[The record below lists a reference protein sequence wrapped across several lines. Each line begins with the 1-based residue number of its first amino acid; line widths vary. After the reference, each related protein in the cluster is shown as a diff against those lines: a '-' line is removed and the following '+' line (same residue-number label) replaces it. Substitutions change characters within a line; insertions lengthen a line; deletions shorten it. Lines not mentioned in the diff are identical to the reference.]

1 MLTRALFASALICG
15 MAVTAAADDAKVLA
29 LGLADHEVT
38 REELDKGALPV
49 PRFNT
54 PAIAYVSAAN
64 LKKGDTVEVTLS
76 TNEKPLLAN
85 TETLAEDKATYL
97 LQAGKRGV
105 PAGGWPS
112 EWSYLA
118 KVKITRDGKV
128 LIEQATTPIPFE

>member
-38 REELDKGALPV
+38 QEELDKGALPV

>member
-1 MLTRALFASALICG
+1 MLTRALFALALICG
-15 MAVTAAADDAKVLA
+15 MALAASAEDAKVLA

-38 REELDKGALPV
+38 QEELDKGAPPV

-85 TETLAEDKATYL
+85 TATLAEDKATYL

-118 KVKITRDGKV
+118 KVKITRDGKA

>member
-1 MLTRALFASALICG
+1 MLTRALFALVLICG
-15 MAVTAAADDAKVLA
+15 MAVAASADDAKVLA

-38 REELDKGALPV
+38 QEELDKGAPPV

>member
-1 MLTRALFASALICG
+1 MLTRALFALVLICG
-15 MAVTAAADDAKVLA
+15 MAVAASADDAEVLA

-38 REELDKGALPV
+38 QEDLDKGAPPV

-85 TETLAEDKATYL
+85 TEKLAEEKATYL

>member
-1 MLTRALFASALICG
+1 MLTRALFALILICG
-15 MAVTAAADDAKVLA
+15 MAVAASAEDAKVLA

-38 REELDKGALPV
+38 QEELNKGAPPV

-76 TNEKPLLAN
+76 TNEKSLLAN